1 MDVDAILAAMSAS
14 GPSEGAAVRRPT
26 LTEVAALAGVS
37 LKTASRA
44 LNSEPNVAPG
54 TGRRVRDAAD
64 LLGYRLNGIARELR
78 RGATSALVGL
88 ISGDLANPF
97 YSAVASGIER
107 ELRPYGLQLITANND
122 EDAELERALVD
133 AFLQRRV
140 RALLVVPSGDGH
152 GYLAAEG
159 NRGVP
164 FVFLDRPPDG
174 LAADAVVIDNAGG
187 GRAAAEHLLARGH
200 RRIALVADLARIA
213 PQRGRID
220 GFVRCLRGACGTE
233 WEPYLRTDVHDAE
246 HAERT
251 VRQLLGLP
259 RPPTAVFTTN
269 NRLTTGALRALRDHP
284 APPALIGFDDFDLA
298 DVLGTSVVAHDATAL
313 GREAARLAHQRM
325 SGHSGP
331 ARTIVIGTS
340 IVARGSGERPPR

>member
-1 MDVDAILAAMSAS
+1 MSAD
-14 GPSEGAAVRRPT
+14 GTAVRRPT
-26 LTEVAALAGVS
+26 LTQVAALAGVS

-44 LNSEPNVAPG
+44 LNREANVAPA

-107 ELRPYGLQLITANND
+107 ELRQHGLQLVTANND

-133 AFLQRRV
+133 AFLERRV
-140 RALLVVPSGDGH
+140 RALLVVPSAARHD
-152 GYLAAEG
+152 YLAIEG
-159 NRGVP
+159 TRGVP

-174 LAADAVVIDNAGG
+174 LAAADAVVIDNAGG
-187 GRAAAEHLLARGH
+187 ARKAGEHLLAGGH
-200 RRIALVADLARIA
+200 RRIALVADLARMA

-220 GFVRCLRGACGTE
+220 GFVGAMAAAGNTA
-233 WEPYLRTDVHDAE
+233 WEPYLRTDVHDVRRAE
-246 HAERT
+246 ST
-251 VRQLLGLP
+251 VRELLELDP
-259 RPPTAVFTTN
+259 PPTALFTTN
-269 NRLTTGALRALRDHP
+269 NRLTTGALRALRDRP
-284 APPALIGFDDFDLA
+284 DPPALIGFDDFDLA
-298 DVLGTSVVAHDATAL
+298 DVIGTTVVAHDATAM
-313 GREAARLAHQRM
+313 GREAARLAHLRI

-331 ARTIVIGTS
+331 AQTVVIATTL
-340 IVARGSGERPPR
+340 IARGSGERPPR

>member
-1 MDVDAILAAMSAS
+1 MSAPHPVD
-14 GPSEGAAVRRPT
+14 GIAVRRPT
-26 LTEVAALAGVS
+26 LTQVAALAGVS

-44 LNSEPNVAPG
+44 LNAEPNVAPD
-54 TGRRVRDAAD
+54 TGRRVQEAAD

-107 ELRPYGLQLITANND
+107 ELRQHGLQLITANND

-140 RALLVVPSGDGH
+140 RALLVVPSGDRH
-152 GYLAAEG
+152 DYLAIEG

-174 LAADAVVIDNAGG
+174 LAADAVLIDNAGG
-187 GRAAAEHLLARGH
+187 ARSAAEHLLAGGH
-200 RRIALVADLARIA
+200 RRIALVADLVRMA
-213 PQRGRID
+213 PQRDRID
-220 GFVRCLRGACGTE
+220 GFCSSMRSAGDAE
-233 WEPYLRTDVHDAE
+233 WEPYVRTDVHDAGR
-246 HAERT
+246 AEQA
-251 VRQLLGLP
+251 VRELLALE
-259 RPPTAVFTTN
+259 RPPTAIFTTN

-298 DVLGTSVVAHDATAL
+298 DVIGTTVIAHDMTSM
-313 GREAARLAHQRM
+313 GREAARLAYGRI
-325 SGHSGP
+325 SGHGGP
-331 ARTIVIGTS
+331 AQTVVISTS
-340 IVARGSGERPPR
+340 VIARGSGERPPGNA